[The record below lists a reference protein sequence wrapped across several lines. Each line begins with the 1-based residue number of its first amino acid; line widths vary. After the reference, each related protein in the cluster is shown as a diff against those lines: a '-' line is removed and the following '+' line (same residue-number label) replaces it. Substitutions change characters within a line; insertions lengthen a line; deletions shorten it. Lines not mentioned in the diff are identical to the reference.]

1 MRTLTIYKFNELPPE
16 SQAKAIEKVRENLRE
31 DGHDHFAFNWA
42 IDDCSLFEPAHQ
54 EMAGLLGEDY
64 YEQNKNGQYGQFVF
78 KNNRKGIL
86 WDEDW
91 SRAQITRALEITND
105 SMFKTWLGIPER
117 FHKDVDYEI
126 CSLGEYSTV
135 LQLSHTLLRDNPI
148 SEVLDSLFEKAGSKF
163 ESHMGE
169 IGRRISLG
177 IEDYYS
183 DDEMETRI
191 EEGDWEF
198 NEDGSIF
205 G

>member
-1 MRTLTIYKFNELPPE
+1 
-16 SQAKAIEKVRENLRE
+16 
-31 DGHDHFAFNWA
+31 
-42 IDDCSLFEPAHQ
+42 
-54 EMAGLLGEDY
+54 MAGLLGEDY

-117 FHKDVDYEI
+117 LHKDVDYEI

-135 LQLSHTLLRDNPI
+135 LHLSHTLLRDNPI